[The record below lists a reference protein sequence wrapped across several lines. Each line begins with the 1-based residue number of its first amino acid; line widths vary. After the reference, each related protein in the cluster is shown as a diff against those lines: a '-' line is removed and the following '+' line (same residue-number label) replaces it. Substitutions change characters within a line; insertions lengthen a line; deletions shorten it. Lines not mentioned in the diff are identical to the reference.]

1 MTQPREMAI
10 VACMDPR
17 LHPERILGLEI
28 GDAYV
33 IRNAGGRASDDAI
46 RSLLVC
52 SHLLGVKTCAVIHHT
67 DCGMMKFTNAD
78 LRARLGGG
86 DEVGAI
92 DFLTFSD
99 LDASVRDD
107 VETIRSSPFI
117 PDGMPVS
124 GHVYEVETGEVR
136 AVVTTKVGS

>member
-1 MTQPREMAI
+1 MTQAREMAI
-10 VACMDPR
+10 VACM
-17 LHPERILGLEI
+17 
-28 GDAYV
+28 
-33 IRNAGGRASDDAI
+33 AGHD
-46 RSLLVC
+46 
-52 SHLLGVKTCAVIHHT
+52 
-67 DCGMMKFTNAD
+67 
-78 LRARLGGG
+78 
-86 DEVGAI
+86 VGAI

-124 GHVYEVETGEVR
+124 GYVYEVETGGVR